1 MIGLIQRVKE
11 AEVWVEGEC
20 ISKIG
25 EGILLFAG
33 ISRDDDFQDAV
44 YLARKTANLR
54 IFSDEKGALNLS
66 LLDRGGEVLVVSQFT
81 LLGDTKRG
89 RRPSFTE
96 AASPAEAEVLYR
108 ALIDELKKL
117 SIPVKEGKFQAIM
130 DVKLINHGPV
140 TIIIN
145 SKDHKTG

>member
-1 MIGLIQRVKE
+1 MVGLIQRVKE

-20 ISKIG
+20 ISRIG
-25 EGILLFAG
+25 EGILLLAG
-33 ISRDDDFQDAV
+33 ISRDDNMQDAV
-44 YLARKTANLR
+44 YLAHKTANLR
-54 IFSDEKGALNLS
+54 IFSDKNGAMNLS

-81 LLGDTKRG
+81 LLGDTRKG

-96 AASPAEAEVLYR
+96 AAPSAEAEVLYR

-117 SIPVKEGKFQAIM
+117 GIPVKEGKFQAIM
-130 DVKLINHGPV
+130 DVKLINQGPV

-145 SKDHKTG
+145 SKDHKT

>member
-1 MIGLIQRVKE
+1 MIGLIQRVRE
-11 AEVWVEGEC
+11 AEVWVEDQC
-20 ISKIG
+20 ISNIG

-33 ISRDDDFQDAV
+33 ISRDDDLQDAV
-44 YLARKTANLR
+44 YLARKIANLR

-66 LLDRGGEVLVVSQFT
+66 LLQRGGEVLVVSQFT
-81 LLGDTKRG
+81 LLADTRKG

-96 AASPAEAEVLYR
+96 AAPPSEAETLYKN
-108 ALIDELKKL
+108 LIDELRKL
-117 SIPVKEGKFQAIM
+117 GIPVKEGKFQAIM

-145 SKDHKTG
+145 SKDHKT